1 MKRVIRVL
9 LTLLALALAGQGHN
23 GSPAA
28 AQEAPARTPDPL
40 QEFVPHEKLPADSA
54 VAFPVDI

>member
-1 MKRVIRVL
+1 MSRLIRL
-9 LTLLALALAGQGHN
+9 LLALLFLTLVEQGQGLR
-23 GSPAA
+23 PAT
-28 AQEAPARTPDPL
+28 AQEPPPDPL